1 MERKFAYSVICV
13 CVCVGTIDTRRNKL
27 VLKLEHKILNMK
39 GKACIAN
46 QGDNFMYNLSLFKI

>member
-1 MERKFAYSVICV
+1 MESP
-13 CVCVGTIDTRRNKL
+13 IDTRQNKL

-46 QGDNFMYNLSLFKI
+46 QGDSFMYIIFPQNMER